1 MQQVAKPN
9 HKHSLHVIIPTVA
22 REIILPGKSTQ
33 TLAFKGLMATLAA
46 PLKLE
51 TMTSDWSA

>member
-9 HKHSLHVIIPTVA
+9 HKQSLHIIIPTVA

-33 TLAFKGLMATLAA
+33 TLVFKGLRATLAA
-46 PLKLE
+46 LQVRDF
-51 TMTSDWSA
+51 TDF